1 MVPDPGPA
9 DLTRAV
15 RQLQLASH
23 EATQAMA
30 RRLGLGTNDVT
41 ALQVIFAA
49 EDPLGPVELGAR
61 LGIRSASATALV
73 DRLAKSGHLRRAPHP
88 HDRRRIVLEAT
99 PASWEDARAALG
111 PLLQAMDAV
120 ADGFSPEEQALVMRF
135 LAAVTATM
143 DDFARE

>member
-1 MVPDPGPA
+1 VDPERRPA

-15 RQLQLASH
+15 RLLQLASH
-23 EATQAMA
+23 EATQAVA

-49 EDPLGPVELGAR
+49 PEPIGPVELGHR

-88 HDRRRIVLEAT
+88 QDRRRIVLEAT
-99 PASWEDARAALG
+99 ETSWADALDALG
-111 PLLQAMDAV
+111 PLLRAMDAV
-120 ADGFSPEEQALVMRF
+120 ADDLTPQEQAVVLRF
-135 LAAVTATM
+135 LTDVTATM